1 MSANDTLH
9 LLPGDYVFRE
19 GEYGQTAY
27 QIEAGTIE
35 LVKNTGD
42 KHTVLAELE
51 AGALFGEMAIIE
63 NSPRSASARA
73 KTDCTLKIIT
83 EERLKKHLS
92 SSPTI
97 ALDMMRRLAS
107 YARSANERLTRDA
120 FDEQSLSEQNQ
131 QNSSGGRAASNVDF
145 STNKTLR
152 EFNDDIDE
160 FSKISPSRPLSIS
173 GMIIILMMVAF
184 AIWASIAEIDVTVS
198 ARGKIMTSIPNVL
211 VQSNYSSV
219 IKTILVEEGEEVEKG
234 QPIALFDETLIA
246 ADYRDTKKQLSAVET
261 DIERTEAEISFISS
275 NQFKPPSDAL
285 QKAIFDDQVLELSMQ
300 KRDFNNKIVTLEVQ
314 LKNIDFQLE
323 TSKRQLNVKRHLLA
337 FLQGRRIDQI
347 SDSYEQA
354 LYDSKVEQLSVSL
367 DDLTAQVAF
376 LDTEVAR
383 TKKLAKVRLIPETEF
398 DKKFHELEQA
408 RLQQQKFLSSNIATL
423 FDEISALEQTIH
435 SAEIDRRKNAIQ
447 LEKEE
452 LENEKFISAILRQKN
467 SSLQELQ
474 RKRQGLDE
482 RFVKLNRQIKDVEV
496 ISPISGTI
504 LKLEDR
510 FEGSVIGTG
519 DIIATIVPE
528 DVNYHVEVDID
539 PSDITHVYQ
548 DAEVKI
554 LLDALPSQKHGELK
568 GKVAMLSRDTVNED
582 VFGEKRDVYRA
593 DVTILENNLVK
604 LPDGF
609 KLLPSMSVTGNIKS
623 GKRTIMTY
631 LLFPVIKTLN
641 TSFREP

>member
-1 MSANDTLH
+1 MSTNDTLH

-27 QIEAGTIE
+27 QIETGTIE

-51 AGALFGEMAIIE
+51 EGALFGEMAIIE

-120 FDEQSLSEQNQ
+120 FDEQSMSGQNQ
-131 QNSSGGRAASNVDF
+131 QGDAGGGPTAKVDF

-160 FSKISPSRPLSIS
+160 FSNISPSRPLSIS
-173 GMIIILMMVAF
+173 GIVIILMVVAF
-184 AIWASIAEIDVTVS
+184 GVWASIAEIDVTVS

-219 IKTILVEEGEEVEKG
+219 IKTILVEEGEDVEKG

-246 ADYRDTKKQLSAVET
+246 ADYRDTKKQLSGVDT
-261 DIERTEAEISFISS
+261 DIERTQAEISFMLS
-275 NQFKPPSDAL
+275 NQFKPPADAL

-323 TSKRQLNVKRHLLA
+323 TSMRQLNVKRSLLA
-337 FLQGRRIDQI
+337 FLQGRAVKKM

-354 LYDSKVEQLSVSL
+354 LFDSKVGQLSVSL
-367 DDLTAQVAF
+367 DDLISQVAF
-376 LDTEVAR
+376 LETEVMR
-383 TKKLAKVRLIPETEF
+383 TRKLAKVRLIPETEY
-398 DKKFHELEQA
+398 DKKLHELAQA
-408 RLQQQKFLSSNIATL
+408 QLQHKKFLNSNIATL

-452 LENEKFISAILRQKN
+452 LENEKFISGILRQKN
-467 SSLQELQ
+467 ALLQELQ
-474 RKRQGLDE
+474 RKRQGLAE
-482 RFVKLNRQIKDVEV
+482 RFVKLNRQIQDVEV
-496 ISPISGTI
+496 VSPISGTI

-519 DIIATIVPE
+519 DVIATIVPE

-568 GKVAMLSRDTVNED
+568 GEVSLLSRDTVNED

>member
-1 MSANDTLH
+1 MSEKDTLH

-27 QIEAGTIE
+27 QIKSGTIE

-73 KTDCTLKIIT
+73 KTDCTLDIIT
-83 EERLKKHLS
+83 EDRLKKHLS
-92 SSPTI
+92 SSPTV

-120 FDEQSLSEQNQ
+120 FSEESLSDEQPQAGHPSGSKTSL
-131 QNSSGGRAASNVDF
+131 DF
-145 STNKTLR
+145 STSKTLR

-173 GMIIILMMVAF
+173 GMVIILMMVAF

-219 IKTILVEEGEEVEKG
+219 IKTILVEEGEEVTKG

-275 NQFKPPSDAL
+275 NQFKPPADAL

-314 LKNIDFQLE
+314 LKNIDFQLA

-337 FLQGRRIDQI
+337 FLQDRSIEQI

-354 LYDSKVEQLSVSL
+354 LYDSKVGQLSVSL
-367 DDLTAQVAF
+367 DDLTSQVAF
-376 LDTEVAR
+376 LETEVAR
-383 TKKLAKVRLIPETEF
+383 TKKLAKVRLIPETEY

-452 LENEKFISAILRQKN
+452 LENEKFISAIIRQKN

-496 ISPISGTI
+496 VSPISGTI

-568 GKVAMLSRDTVNED
+568 GKVSLLSRDTVNED

-593 DVTILENNLVK
+593 DVAILENNLVK

>member
-1 MSANDTLH
+1 MSTNDTLH

-27 QIEAGTIE
+27 QIETGTIE

-83 EERLKKHLS
+83 EDRLKKHLS

-120 FDEQSLSEQNQ
+120 FDEQSLGEQNQ
-131 QNSSGGRAASNVDF
+131 QGGASAGSDSKVDF

-160 FSKISPSRPLSIS
+160 FSNISPSRPLSIS
-173 GMIIILMMVAF
+173 GMVIILMMVAF
-184 AIWASIAEIDVTVS
+184 GVWASIAEIDVTVS

-219 IKTILVEEGEEVEKG
+219 IKTILVEEGEEVKKG
-234 QPIALFDETLIA
+234 QPIALFDETLLA
-246 ADYRDTKKQLSAVET
+246 ADYRDTKKQLTGVET
-261 DIERTEAEISFISS
+261 DIERTEAEISFMLS
-275 NQFKPPSDAL
+275 NQFRPPEDAL

-323 TSKRQLNVKRHLLA
+323 TSMRQLNVKRELLA
-337 FLQGRRIDQI
+337 FLQGRQTRQM
-347 SDSYEQA
+347 SDSNEQA
-354 LYDSKVEQLSVSL
+354 LYDSKVGQLGVSL
-367 DDLTAQVAF
+367 DDLAAQVAF
-376 LDTEVAR
+376 LEAEVAR
-383 TKKLAKVRLIPETEF
+383 TRKLAKARLVPETEY
-398 DKKFHELEQA
+398 DKKLHELEQA
-408 RLQQQKFLSSNIATL
+408 ELQYKKFLNSNIATL
-423 FDEISALEQTIH
+423 FDDITALEQTIH

-452 LENEKFISAILRQKN
+452 LENEKFISGILRQKN
-467 SSLQELQ
+467 TLLQELQ
-474 RKRQGLDE
+474 RKRQGLAE
-482 RFVKLNRQIKDVEV
+482 RFVKLNRQIQDVEV
-496 ISPISGTI
+496 VSPISGTI

-519 DIIATIVPE
+519 DVIATIVPE

-568 GKVAMLSRDTVNED
+568 GKVSLLSRDTVNED

-593 DVTILENNLVK
+593 DVAILENNLVK